1 MAYSPPGSCP
11 LCDNHCVEYGG
22 SSCTDVSCRLPI
34 CSSCHKQFHSSQ
46 IESLIDEDWVS
57 YIQLLNS
64 REAWLIS
71 EGLEVDVLPQ
81 DLGFTPA
88 MQSNLDTFTDS
99 SVFYRKLWRWK
110 GVSIVVW
117 ADLSL
122 THQRIMAGAVDEAL
136 RIALPATGSI
146 INVALAV
153 PYPIPIAGNND
164 DWASLS
170 YLNLSSRPSRI
181 RSSTQGQDRPNT
193 IRTFVQYVPDT
204 NLDSGPRPR
213 FFGSDINQATF
224 SLATS
229 LDWESIVSSIAYD
242 YIDRAETPCGLR
254 KHIIPDP
261 KLLNLSLWPH
271 AGRGYMS
278 SLEKERG
285 WKHMPEDDWDDKI
298 SEIDDFWL
306 LP

>member
-1 MAYSPPGSCP
+1 MVYSPGSCP
-11 LCDNHCVEYGG
+11 LCNNHSVGYDG
-22 SSCTDVSCRLPI
+22 SSCTVAGCRLPI
-34 CSSCHKQFHSSQ
+34 CSNCHKQFHSSQ
-46 IESLIDEDWVS
+46 TEDLIDEDWVS

-64 REAWLIS
+64 REAWLKS

-88 MQSNLDTFTDS
+88 MQSDLDTYTDS

-122 THQRIMAGAVDEAL
+122 THQRIMAGAVNEAL

-153 PYPIPIAGNND
+153 SYPLSFRRNND

-170 YLNLSSRPSRI
+170 NLSSRPSPI

-193 IRTFVQYVPDT
+193 IRTFVQYVPDDT
-204 NLDSGPRPR
+204 SWDLVPGPRPR
-213 FFGSDINQATF
+213 FFGSDIDPATF

-229 LDWESIVSSIAYD
+229 FDWESVVSSIAYD
-242 YIDRAETPCGLR
+242 YIHRGETPCGLR
-254 KHIIPDP
+254 AHIIPDS

-278 SLEKERG
+278 SLAKERG

-298 SEIDDFWL
+298 SEFDDFWL